1 MSAAALLRPGIAAE
15 EAMKKAFVLA
25 VCLGLGTAAL
35 ANVKTESI
43 KVSGWKCEK
52 CPAKTEAKLKAV
64 NGVES
69 ASADREK
76 GQVVVKYDDSKVKK
90 ADLEKAIADSGF
102 TAAK

>member
-1 MSAAALLRPGIAAE
+1 
-15 EAMKKAFVLA
+15 MKKAIVFA
-25 VCLGLGTAAL
+25 IALGFSATAL
-35 ANVKTESI
+35 AASKTETI

-76 GQVVVKYDDSKVKK
+76 GLVVVKYDDSKTKH
-90 ADLEKAIADSGF
+90 AELEKAVADSGF
-102 TAAK
+102 SVAK